1 MVCEASIR
9 LHGKHQLPVSW
20 GLSRSAW
27 DEAVRWEEATVAAP
41 RQGEQMGIAAGQSV
55 ILYTALVARL
65 LFRNTRTDTAPKLM
79 QIDKKSSVQCEM
91 DLVPAGL
98 VWPAFHRKASW
109 RDKHKATSFTAGCSS
124 MIFKVPLKRSHS
136 MMLWSGGE
144 QELLAEHPVSQAKP
158 NCLYPSSCLE
168 MKYAP
173 AFRQVK
179 CLNQPH
185 LSRVGIF
192 CWGEKH

>member
-98 VWPAFHRKASW
+98 VWPAFHRKASQ
-109 RDKHKATSFTAGCSS
+109 RDKHKATSFTVGVQLNDLQGP
-124 MIFKVPLKRSHS
+124 FK
-136 MMLWSGGE
+136 
-144 QELLAEHPVSQAKP
+144 AKP
-158 NCLYPSSCLE
+158 LHDAVVWRRAGAAGRASC
-168 MKYAP
+168 
-173 AFRQVK
+173 
-179 CLNQPH
+179 
-185 LSRVGIF
+185 
-192 CWGEKH
+192 